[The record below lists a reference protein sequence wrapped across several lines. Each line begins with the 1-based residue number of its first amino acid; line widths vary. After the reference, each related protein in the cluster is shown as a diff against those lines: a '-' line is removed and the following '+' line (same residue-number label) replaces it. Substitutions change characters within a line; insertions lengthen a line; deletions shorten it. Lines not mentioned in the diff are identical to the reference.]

1 MAFWFIL
8 AGGVSLEH
16 LGLGLG
22 FVWLGQ
28 SLTRRLLPR
37 PLERQGRAAAPPLPL
52 RLSAVGWVRAAGMV
66 LLLFVG
72 LLWELVLANWAV
84 AMLVLRRRVAVE
96 PVFYQYHPA
105 VVSDWGRVA
114 LANAVTLTPGTVAV
128 SVSRDQFLVHAL
140 TQSAAASLPGWSV
153 ERRLERLEQLLGAG
167 R

>member
-1 MAFWFIL
+1 
-8 AGGVSLEH
+8 
-16 LGLGLG
+16 
-22 FVWLGQ
+22 
-28 SLTRRLLPR
+28 
-37 PLERQGRAAAPPLPL
+37 
-52 RLSAVGWVRAAGMV
+52 MV